1 METIQKL
8 IIFKQSKILKCI
20 PQKKHTQFQMEV
32 VACFQMPPSK
42 HLLCILNDQQL
53 TNCLTDALCRSKT
66 RNVHV
71 LLSMVLRLLLWQ
83 KYLCGNNSNAFQ
95 IDYSDSSEVR
105 TLYALELTP
114 LANPT
119 SDDLTAEI
127 HSTFHSLQH
136 TDELLMVKMTKYL
149 PSIETN
155 AYHQNESAERSDYFH
170 QILKTNRQFGCHSL
184 ESCSNQNAVFQRCFE
199 HIMQEAQ
206 KLKHV
211 YENSPNVNLGR
222 FSSEISYI
230 SDLFHCLQNEIQ

>member
-1 METIQKL
+1 M
-8 IIFKQSKILKCI
+8 C
-20 PQKKHTQFQMEV
+20 FQMEV
-32 VACFQMPPSK
+32 VACFQMPPPK

-105 TLYALELTP
+105 TLYGLELTA

-119 SDDLTAEI
+119 SHDLGAEGF
-127 HSTFHSLQH
+127 STFRSLQD
-136 TDELLMVKMTKYL
+136 TDELLAIQMKRHFPNIKA
-149 PSIETN
+149 N
-155 AYHQNESAERSDYFH
+155 ACHQNESPERTEYFH
-170 QILKTNRQFGCHSL
+170 QILKINHQFGCNSL
-184 ESCSNQNAVFQRCFE
+184 ESCSNQNAQIERCFDQIL
-199 HIMQEAQ
+199 HEAQ
-206 KLKHV
+206 KLSQA
-211 YENSPNVNLGR
+211 YQNNPNINLWQ

-230 SDLFHCLQNEIQ
+230 NNLFNCFHTQIQ